1 MNVSIFASDGK
12 TVAVSMFGVV
22 NAVGPGQTVTVT
34 FMSVAG
40 DLPNGKFKYSF
51 QVDTEF

>member
-1 MNVSIFASDGK
+1 
-12 TVAVSMFGVV
+12 MFGVV

-34 FMSVAG
+34 FISVSG

-51 QVDTEF
+51 QVDAEF